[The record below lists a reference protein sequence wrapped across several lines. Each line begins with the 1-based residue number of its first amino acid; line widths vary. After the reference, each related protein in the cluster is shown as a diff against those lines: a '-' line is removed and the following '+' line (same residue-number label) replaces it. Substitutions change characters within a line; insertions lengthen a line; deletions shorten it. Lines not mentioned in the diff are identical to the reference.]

1 MLCGG
6 ITGQPSGPLSRL
18 GQLRNRNYQHH
29 ARVGRLDSQVHQQS
43 QEEISWR
50 FFLQPLLSLGIMDT
64 MKATQYSL
72 KNPYTGDE
80 LVRCDAS
87 ELTSFLSYFRGLIGV
102 WEIPYE
108 VL

>member
-1 MLCGG
+1 MV
-6 ITGQPSGPLSRL
+6 
-18 GQLRNRNYQHH
+18 Y
-29 ARVGRLDSQVHQQS
+29 
-43 QEEISWR
+43 
-50 FFLQPLLSLGIMDT
+50 

>member
-1 MLCGG
+1 MQGFWVL
-6 ITGQPSGPLSRL
+6 I
-18 GQLRNRNYQHH
+18 
-29 ARVGRLDSQVHQQS
+29 LDPPKT
-43 QEEISWR
+43 EC
-50 FFLQPLLSLGIMDT
+50 IMVYMT
-64 MKATQYSL
+64 ATQSSL

-102 WEIPYE
+102 WDIPFE

>member
-1 MLCGG
+1 LQGFWVL
-6 ITGQPSGPLSRL
+6 I
-18 GQLRNRNYQHH
+18 
-29 ARVGRLDSQVHQQS
+29 LDPPKT
-43 QEEISWR
+43 EC
-50 FFLQPLLSLGIMDT
+50 IMDL

-102 WEIPYE
+102 WDIPFE

>member
-1 MLCGG
+1 MPSLKLWWQIWKICLEFFGG
-6 ITGQPSGPLSRL
+6 PPGQNALTHVLTTGYTTQKSKKTLQIGLTF
-18 GQLRNRNYQHH
+18 
-29 ARVGRLDSQVHQQS
+29 GRY
-43 QEEISWR
+43 I
-50 FFLQPLLSLGIMDT
+50 GIMT
-64 MKATQYSL
+64 HMKATQYSL

-102 WEIPYE
+102 WDIPFE